1 MCSNCKPPK
10 SEIAASLRFMP
21 LGFGALKVSVH
32 FHSAF
37 TFIALPRRSLPCTLT
52 SLFSLA
58 VADEAGFEAL
68 GAVGGASSNNS
79 ASDDLAEFADVFQS
93 SLDPSPLKAGRDE
106 AAEAARRPQSAVPLS
121 SALTFQTAQSL
132 HPPQFHRPAS
142 HAGRQS
148 EPHHV
153 VRNRALK
160 DRHSDFLGGSSSAAA
175 ASSDRHHGHHPH
187 HHHHTPSSQR
197 PMNPG
202 INVWVST
209 NGQLSGSSAMD
220 KAPAGGPVA
229 ELGDGPPPVPLRRQS
244 GAAEKRAERHQVQPQ
259 EPLSAEKENRA
270 SQDSGNPLIEIT
282 EALKSPTSA
291 ADPTDSLGDLEQA
304 EPLTLSEQ
312 QNTRIDESRLSAA
325 LSMFDPFSA
334 EGDGDGD
341 VPLSTNANNNRS
353 VETLKDTFGV
363 SSGAGDNLA
372 NISSRSVDS
381 AIGLLCEDDS
391 ALKDAKVNG
400 GAAVGMGGSA
410 EEKERGV
417 LRKNGAVPPTG
428 GSGFLQRDSPDNIS
442 IQSDEK
448 VLTVPYGWVKR
459 H

>member
-1 MCSNCKPPK
+1 M
-10 SEIAASLRFMP
+10 
-21 LGFGALKVSVH
+21 
-32 FHSAF
+32 
-37 TFIALPRRSLPCTLT
+37 PCTLT
-52 SLFSLA
+52 SLFSVA
-58 VADEAGFEAL
+58 VTDEAGFEAL

-79 ASDDLAEFADVFQS
+79 TSDDLAEFAEVFQS

-106 AAEAARRPQSAVPLS
+106 ATEAARRPQSAAPPS
-121 SALTFQTAQSL
+121 SALAFQTAQSL
-132 HPPQFHRPAS
+132 HPPQFHRPTS
-142 HAGRQS
+142 HGGRQS

-160 DRHSDFLGGSSSAAA
+160 ERHSDFLGGSSSTASAS

-197 PMNPG
+197 TMNPG

-220 KAPAGGPVA
+220 KAQAGGPVA

-244 GAAEKRAERHQVQPQ
+244 GAAERKAERHQVLPQ
-259 EPLSAEKENRA
+259 EPLSEEKENRA

-282 EALKSPTSA
+282 EALKSPSSA
-291 ADPTDSLGDLEQA
+291 VDPTDSLVDLEQA

-312 QNTRIDESRLSAA
+312 QNTRIDESRLSVA

-353 VETLKDTFGV
+353 VETLKDIFGV

-400 GAAVGMGGSA
+400 GAAIGTGGSA

-417 LRKNGAVPPTG
+417 PRKNEAAPPTG
-428 GSGFLQRDSPDNIS
+428 GSGFLQCDSPDNIS
-442 IQSDEK
+442 IRSDEK
-448 VLTVPYGWVKR
+448 VLTVPYGCVKR
-459 H
+459 D